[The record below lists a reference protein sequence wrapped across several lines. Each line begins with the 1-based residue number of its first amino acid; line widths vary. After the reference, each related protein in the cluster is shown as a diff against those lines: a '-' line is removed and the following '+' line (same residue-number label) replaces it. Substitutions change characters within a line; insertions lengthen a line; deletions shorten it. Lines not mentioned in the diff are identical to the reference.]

1 MEARWRFGFAV
12 AGKLCGGGQVDAGWR
27 IGTGTGTG
35 TMAAA
40 CGVVV
45 GDRGTA
51 RAVSNRRGD
60 WVHGEA
66 RWRGYWEARRRRLLR
81 RFSFSFQSL
90 QFASCRLGSYG
101 GARHGGMGNYA
112 RAEFFEGL
120 GLRVEAA
127 ERQWSSDG
135 DDSKLTAWADLEL
148 HGTGHLILLM
158 AEQPWYG
165 GLGDCGRGQPR
176 VWAVMVCKVWFG
188 WASRLMALV

>member
-27 IGTGTGTG
+27 IGTGTG

-81 RFSFSFQSL
+81 RS
-90 QFASCRLGSYG
+90 
-101 GARHGGMGNYA
+101 GM
-112 RAEFFEGL
+112 
-120 GLRVEAA
+120 
-127 ERQWSSDG
+127 
-135 DDSKLTAWADLEL
+135 DLEE
-148 HGTGHLILLM
+148 TAKATPLM
-158 AEQPWYG
+158 
-165 GLGDCGRGQPR
+165 
-176 VWAVMVCKVWFG
+176 VIAVLQV
-188 WASRLMALV
+188 